1 MTSTSRLSS
10 RPPPGGPSPGGT
22 LDRSRPLPTHSDLKT
37 LMAVDSGPIKSA
49 QDARKWLESR
59 SWILAADPY
68 DRTKLVN
75 ILATAALTSKLPELR
90 NAALAV
96 AFLLDADITDCVSD
110 TLADTVVAKALGCIE
125 GLVEKLSS
133 TADFLT
139 ANDAKRAE
147 STLALK
153 ATSETLEG
161 VSSSLGALAS
171 KLVSPPP
178 TSIDA
183 SAPSWASIA
192 KTAPKTT
199 APAPITRNVPTND
212 LSPEDVSHIQ
222 QRSLRDART
231 VLI

>member
-22 LDRSRPLPTHSDLKT
+22 PDRSRPLPTHSDLKT

-96 AFLLDADITDCVSD
+96 AFLLDADIMDCVSD
-110 TLADTVVAKALGCIE
+110 TLADAVAAKALGRIE
-125 GLVEKLSS
+125 GLVEKLGS
-133 TADFLT
+133 TADFLA

-171 KLVSPPP
+171 KLASPPP
-178 TSIDA
+178 TSVDA

-199 APAPITRNVPTND
+199 APAPITRNAPTND
-212 LSPEDVSHIQ
+212 LSPEDVSRIQ
-222 QRSLRDART
+222 QQSLRDA
-231 VLI
+231 